1 MPQPTIMMCKPVHFE
16 VTYKINP
23 WMTPDEWAENS
34 LALALESSD
43 GWDRLVETL
52 GSLGANLLFVDPQP
66 GLPDLVFTAN
76 AAIVM
81 DGKALVARFRH
92 PERQGEEP
100 FYLAFLEALKAQGLL
115 TQVEMTPES
124 VCLEGAGDC
133 VWDTQRNLF
142 WMGYGQRSD
151 QAAARAVGDFF
162 GLETIPLELIDPRY
176 YHMDTALVPLSG
188 GEIVYYPGAFSAAGQ
203 AVVAERAGRHNLI
216 AAPEEDAAR
225 LSVNLVNLDRD
236 IVLATATDRFQSM
249 IEERGYRLHKLPISS
264 FSKSGGS
271 AFCLTLRLDRT
282 SKTG

>member
-1 MPQPTIMMCKPVHFE
+1 MPQPLIMMCKPQHFE

-34 LALALESSD
+34 ESLTLESNE
-43 GWDRLVETL
+43 GWDRLVEKLTE
-52 GSLGANLLFVDPQP
+52 LGAKLLFVDPQP

-81 DGKALVARFRH
+81 DGKALVARFKH
-92 PERQGEEP
+92 KERQGEEP
-100 FYLAFLEALKAQGLL
+100 VYYTYFESLKERGILQ
-115 TQVEMTPES
+115 QVEMTPEG

-133 VWDTQRNLF
+133 VWDTKRNLF

-151 QAAARAVGDFF
+151 EGASRAVAGFF
-162 GLETIPLELIDPRY
+162 GLEAIPMELVNPRY
-176 YHMDTALVPLSG
+176 YHMDMALVPLSG
-188 GEIVYYPGAFSAAGQ
+188 GEIVYHPGAFSAEGQ
-203 AVVAERAGRHNLI
+203 AYIADRAGRENLI
-216 AAPEEDAAR
+216 AVPEEDAAR
-225 LSVNLVNLDRD
+225 LSVNLVNLGRD
-236 IVLATATDRFQSM
+236 IVLATASDRYQAM
-249 IEERGYRLHKLPISS
+249 VEERGYKMHRLPISS